1 MVEQDDRFP
10 GAVAAQSRK
19 EIAATGRRFDD
30 SRLDAFTI
38 ENFFEEMRR
47 LDFVAGRIGC
57 VDLDLAAKRGHR
69 VVFQA
74 PPAEIARP
82 SADGAWRQK

>member
-10 GAVAAQSRK
+10 GAVAAQSRE

-30 SRLDAFTI
+30 SRLDAFAI
-38 ENFFEEMRR
+38 ENFFEELSR
-47 LDFVAGRIGC
+47 LDFIAGWIGR
-57 VDLDLAAKRGHR
+57 VDLDVAAKQRHR

-74 PPAEIARP
+74 PPAKIARP